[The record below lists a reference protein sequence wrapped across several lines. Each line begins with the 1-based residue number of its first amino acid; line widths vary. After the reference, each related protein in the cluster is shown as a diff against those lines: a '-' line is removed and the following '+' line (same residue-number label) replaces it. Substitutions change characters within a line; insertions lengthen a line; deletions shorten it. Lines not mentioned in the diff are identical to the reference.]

1 MGLKWVE
8 PPTNKGPHGK
18 WAEIADELRAR
29 PNEWA
34 LVASQASLSYSS
46 ALRSGSAPGWTR
58 GEFEVRTV
66 GNDVSRT
73 RGDIYARYI
82 GGAK

>member
-8 PPTNKGPHGK
+8 PPANKGPHGK
-18 WAEIADELRAR
+18 WADIANELRAR

-34 LVASQASLSYSS
+34 VVATNVSLSYSS
-46 ALRSGSAPGWTR
+46 ALRSGSASGWTR

-66 GNDVSRT
+66 GSDVNRG
-73 RGDIYARYI
+73 RGDIYARFI
-82 GGAK
+82 GGA